1 LELKR
6 VLAIVLGMV
15 LTLSFLLSASCSKK
29 GGKHVFL
36 KMYTS
41 CNMIG
46 SLEPCG

>member
-1 LELKR
+1 LRRLA
-6 VLAIVLGMV
+6 VLVASGAAVISLFLG
-15 LTLSFLLSASCSKK
+15 SCTR
-29 GGKHVFL
+29 GGGEHVFL